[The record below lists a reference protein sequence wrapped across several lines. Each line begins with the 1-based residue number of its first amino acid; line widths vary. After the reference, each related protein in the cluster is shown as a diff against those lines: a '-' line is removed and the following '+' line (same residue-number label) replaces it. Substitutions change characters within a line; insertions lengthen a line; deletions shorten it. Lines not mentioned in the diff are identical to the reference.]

1 MLSDFLIG
9 LQNAVHPM
17 NLLIMSLALAG
28 GIVIGTLPGLTATMG
43 VALLVPLTFGMDPAS
58 GLLMLGAMYCGAI
71 YGGANSAILIN
82 TPGTPSAVC
91 TTFDGYPLTK
101 QGKADDALFTALV
114 SSVIGGVIGTIFL
127 MVATQP
133 LALIS
138 LKFGSPEYFW
148 MAIFGLTIISSLA
161 EGNMIKGLLG
171 GVLGLI
177 LATIGIDPVTG
188 HTRFTFGFSA
198 LTGGISLIPAMIGFF
213 SFAQV
218 LTLVDEDQ
226 KYITEYTPSKGVV
239 SRIFGKL
246 WKDCKTNLMRSSLI
260 GTFVGILPGAGGNIA
275 SFVAYN
281 EQKRWSKNPE
291 IYGTGAIEGVV
302 ASESSNNATVSS
314 SLIPLL
320 ALGVPGSP
328 VAAVLLGGLLIHG
341 LRPGAKLFIES
352 GDIAYTFIIGLVVAN
367 LLMLVVGFLG
377 MKAFAKVLDVPSH
390 YIATIVIVLSF
401 IGSYAI
407 NNNLFDIVVMIVC
420 GIVGYLGLKIGIQPG
435 PLVLGLILG
444 TMAEEGFSL
453 SLLMS
458 KAQGGIFNTF
468 VGRPISAVIILLCIL
483 SIVSPIYMRMK
494 KKKATNDVINE
505 SMGG

>member
-1 MLSDFLIG
+1 MLADFLVG

-28 GIVIGTLPGLTATMG
+28 GIAIGTLPGLTATMG
-43 VALLVPLTFGMDPAS
+43 VALLVPLTFGMEPAT

-101 QGKADDALFTALV
+101 QGRADEALFTALV
-114 SSVIGGVIGTIFL
+114 SSVIGGIIGTIFL
-127 MVATQP
+127 MFAAQP
-133 LALIS
+133 LALVS

-148 MAIFGLTIISSLA
+148 LAIFGLTIISSLS

-171 GVLGLI
+171 GALGLL

-188 HTRFTFGFSA
+188 HTRFIFGIRP
-198 LTGGISLIPAMIGFF
+198 LIEGITLIPAMIGFF

-218 LTLVDEDQ
+218 LSLVDENQ
-226 KYITEYTPSKGVV
+226 TYIADYSPLPGVV
-239 SRIFGKL
+239 NKVFGKL
-246 WKDCKTNLMRSSLI
+246 FKDCKNLLLRSSLI
-260 GTFVGILPGAGGNIA
+260 GTFVGILPGAGGNVA

-281 EQKRWSKNPE
+281 ESKRWAKNPD
-291 IYGTGAIEGVV
+291 IYGKGAIEGV
-302 ASESSNNATVSS
+302 ATSESSNNATVSS

-320 ALGVPGSP
+320 SLGIPGSP

-341 LRPGAKLFIES
+341 MRPGAKLFIET
-352 GDIAYTFIIGLVVAN
+352 GDVAYTFIIGLIVAN
-367 LLMLVVGFLG
+367 ILMLFVGYLG
-377 MKAFAKVLDVPSH
+377 MRLFARVLNVPSH
-390 YIATIVIVLSF
+390 YITAIVIVLSF

-407 NNNLFDIVVMIVC
+407 RNSMVDVVVMMIC
-420 GIVGYLGLKIGIQPG
+420 GIVGYLGLKVGIQPG
-435 PLVLGLILG
+435 PVVLGLILG
-444 TMAEEGFSL
+444 TIAEEGFTL

-458 KAQGGIFNTF
+458 KASGSLLNTF
-468 VGRPISAVIILLCIL
+468 ITRPISAFLIFMCIL
-483 SIVSPIYMRMK
+483 SIVSPMYIRMK
-494 KKKATNDVINE
+494 KSRSAKNAELN
-505 SMGG
+505 S

>member
-1 MLSDFLIG
+1 MLADFLTG
-9 LQNAVHPM
+9 LQNALHPL

-28 GIVIGTLPGLTATMG
+28 GIAIGTLPGLTATMG

-101 QGKADDALFTALV
+101 QGRADEALFTALV
-114 SSVIGGVIGTIFL
+114 SSVIGGIIGTIFL
-127 MVATQP
+127 MFAAQP
-133 LALIS
+133 LALVS

-148 MAIFGLTIISSLA
+148 LAIFGLTIISSLS
-161 EGNMIKGLLG
+161 EGNMVKGLLG
-171 GVLGLI
+171 GALGLL

-188 HTRFTFGFSA
+188 HTRFTFGFRP
-198 LTGGISLIPAMIGFF
+198 LIEGVTLIPAMIGFF

-218 LTLVDEDQ
+218 LSLVDEDQ
-226 KYITEYTPSKGVV
+226 KYIAEYSPIPGVIGKVFSK
-239 SRIFGKL
+239 L
-246 WKDCKTNLMRSSLI
+246 LKDCKNIILRSSLI
-260 GTFVGILPGAGGNIA
+260 GTFVGILPGAGGNVA

-281 EQKRWSKNPE
+281 EAKRWSKNPD
-291 IYGTGAIEGVV
+291 IYGTGAIEGVA

-320 ALGVPGSP
+320 SLGIPGSP

-341 LRPGAKLFIES
+341 MRPGAKLFIET
-352 GDIAYTFIIGLVVAN
+352 GEVAYTFIIGLVVAN
-367 LLMLVVGFLG
+367 LLMLFVGYLG
-377 MKAFAKVLDVPSH
+377 MRIFAQVLNVPSH
-390 YIATIVIVLSF
+390 YITTIVIVLSF

-407 NNNLFDIVVMIVC
+407 RNSLVDVVIMMVC
-420 GIVGYLGLKIGIQPG
+420 GVLGYLGLKVGIQPG
-435 PLVLGLILG
+435 PIVLGLILG
-444 TMAEEGFSL
+444 TIAEEGFTL

-458 KAQGGIFNTF
+458 KAQGSLLSTF
-468 VGRPISAVIILLCIL
+468 VTRPISAFLIFMCIL
-483 SIVSPIYMRMK
+483 SIVSPIYVRMK
-494 KKKATNDVINE
+494 KSRKDKLEQNV
-505 SMGG
+505 